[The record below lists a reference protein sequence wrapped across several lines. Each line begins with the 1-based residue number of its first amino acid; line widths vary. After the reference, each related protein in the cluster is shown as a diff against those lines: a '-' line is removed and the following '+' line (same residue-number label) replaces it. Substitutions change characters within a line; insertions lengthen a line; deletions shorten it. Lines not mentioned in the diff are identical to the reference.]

1 MLFIR
6 VSLSCFTKICA
17 ETTWAFAAWSGMV
30 KWWLQWKSLKG
41 APVSSVI
48 RLQNIWSHA
57 QRCKGACS
65 GRRQSIGCYHSIHNE
80 LCQHQPQSWNKECAF
95 ALMKQL
101 SHSPLLLPTTTIL
114 HRYLW
119 VRENICRL
127 INSTNTRLSFGVHI
141 LHRLVWCLNIYLTRA
156 IIWTNNLCSSLLD
169 NYWRWCTLMDRY
181 RNPLLFSGENLAHIY
196 VETSHWCPQNSLY

>member
-1 MLFIR
+1 MIFF
-6 VSLSCFTKICA
+6 C
-17 ETTWAFAAWSGMV
+17 
-30 KWWLQWKSLKG
+30 Q
-41 APVSSVI
+41 
-48 RLQNIWSHA
+48 
-57 QRCKGACS
+57 
-65 GRRQSIGCYHSIHNE
+65 E

-141 LHRLVWCLNIYLTRA
+141 LHRLVWHLNIYLTRA

-196 VETSHWCPQNSLY
+196 VETSHWCPQNSLYQVQQYIFIRGGIILILLFMESMPLYSFTKSAYVQFFARSTVVPIKFSSSIGLCKMGWSTK